1 MALIFYDF
9 ETTELSKLGQILNF
23 SFIVTDEHFSIIDE
37 YSDLVRIE
45 RTVLPHPRAILT
57 NRVDVIDHQARAK
70 LSEYEAVRA
79 IAHFLSA
86 QANKAS
92 DEPLCLVGYNSARFD
107 LPYFHTTFIRNGMSP
122 FGKWRNVDLFLLS
135 QKLYHREEWF
145 REHLCKSQCESGK
158 RDSISLSLENLC
170 SSFGVLT
177 GAQSHESRDD
187 VLLTIELAKYFS
199 SKGAHISSQYFFE
212 APRSASPG
220 DVFWA
225 IRPWPNL
232 ESTVSPFLLLSRE
245 GNGTI
250 WGDLEHARK
259 LIDGEQG
266 SLRDSCRYIQKANRF
281 FLADEGEIEPYHEVI
296 TELKKQFLNV
306 SFQDFYGENSCDL
319 EDDIFRFP
327 IPHLSELHRLFER
340 EISLSALRG
349 GEKEARDLFLRHRLR
364 EYVWGGEHD
373 ELVWSKF
380 QDFAKQ
386 RFGGECLMKRG
397 DFYPSFQD
405 LMDEAQKA
413 ESESNSDSDQKLIRN
428 LIRFYE
434 ESDIARALEGAYPE
448 SFQQK
453 SE

>member
-1 MALIFYDF
+1 MAIIFYDF

-37 YSDLVRIE
+37 YSDVVRIE
-45 RTVLPHPRAILT
+45 RTVLPHPGAILT

-70 LSEYEAVRA
+70 LSEYEAVQG
-79 IAHFLSA
+79 IAQFLST
-86 QANKAS
+86 QANNAS
-92 DEPLCLVGYNSARFD
+92 NEQLCLVGYNSARFD
-107 LPYFHTTFIRNGMSP
+107 LPYLHTTFIRNGMSP
-122 FGKWRNVDLFLLS
+122 FGKWRNVDLFFLS

-145 REHLCKSQCESGK
+145 REHLRESQCESGK

-170 SSFGVLT
+170 ASFGILSGT
-177 GAQSHESRDD
+177 QSHESRDD
-187 VLLTIELAKYFS
+187 VLLTIELAKFFS
-199 SKGAHISSQYFFE
+199 SKGAHVSSQYFYE

-250 WGDLEHARK
+250 WGDLDRARK
-259 LIDGEQG
+259 VIDGEEG
-266 SLRDSCRYIQKANRF
+266 SLRDACRYIQKANRF
-281 FLADEGEIEPYHEVI
+281 FLADEGEIGPYHEVI
-296 TELKKQFLNV
+296 TELKKQFLNI
-306 SFQDFYGENSCDL
+306 SFQDFYGESSCDL

-327 IPHLSELHRLFER
+327 LSYLGDLHRLFER
-340 EISLSALRG
+340 EVSPSALRG
-349 GEKEARDLFLRHRLR
+349 GEKEARELFLRHRLR
-364 EYVWGGEHD
+364 EYEWGGEHD

-386 RFGGECLMKRG
+386 RLGGECLMKRG
-397 DFYPSFQD
+397 DFYPSFQK

-413 ESESNSDSDQKLIRN
+413 ESESKNEADQKLIRN

-434 ESDIARALEGAYPE
+434 ESDIARALKGAYPD
-448 SFQQK
+448 SFHHK

>member
-23 SFIVTDEHFSIIDE
+23 SFIVTDERFSIIDE
-37 YSDLVRIE
+37 YSDVVRIE
-45 RTVLPHPRAILT
+45 RTVLPHPGAILT

-70 LSEYEAVRA
+70 LSEHQAVRA
-79 IAHFLSA
+79 IADFLSSL
-86 QANKAS
+86 ANNTS
-92 DEPLCLVGYNSARFD
+92 DEQLCLVGYNSAKFD
-107 LPYFHTTFIRNGMSP
+107 LPYFHTVFIRNGMSP
-122 FGKWRNVDLFLLS
+122 FGKWRNVDLFFLS

-145 REHLCKSQCESGK
+145 REHLRESQCESGQ

-170 SSFGVLT
+170 SSFGILK

-225 IRPWPNL
+225 IRPWPNI

-250 WGDLEHARK
+250 WGDLLRARK
-259 LIDGEQG
+259 IMDSERG
-266 SLRDSCRYIQKANRF
+266 SLKEACTYIQKANRF
-281 FLADEGEIEPYHEVI
+281 FLADEGEIEPYREVI
-296 TELKKQFLNV
+296 SKLKKQFLNV
-306 SFQDFYGENSCDL
+306 SFKDFYGESTCDI

-327 IPHLSELHRLFER
+327 IPHLRELHRLFER
-340 EISLSALRG
+340 ELSPSALRA
-349 GEKEARDLFLRHRLR
+349 GEEEAKELFLRHRLR
-364 EYVWGGEHD
+364 EYEWGGAHD

-380 QDFAKQ
+380 QDFAKK

-397 DFYPSFQD
+397 DQYPSFQELID
-405 LMDEAQKA
+405 QAQLAKT
-413 ESESNSDSDQKLIRN
+413 ESKNDADQKLISN
-428 LIRFYE
+428 LMRFYE
-434 ESDIARALEGAYPE
+434 QSDIARALEGTYPE
-448 SFQQK
+448 SFQRNRT
-453 SE
+453 